1 MRQIVPMTTPRALPR
16 QHYDWLQGE
25 LTAWTAEGLVT
36 PDAATTLRDRY
47 TSSEPAGARSVLAK
61 VLLSVG
67 GAFLGVGLIWLVAAN
82 LDHISPLLRF
92 VGVAVVWLT
101 FLLVPEVLA
110 ARQHSRAL
118 VGALRLVGAMAFGA
132 MVFQAA
138 QSLQVPAYAPHLVGV
153 WALGT
158 FAHAYVVRGVTP
170 LVVALATG
178 SIWWFWAP
186 LSHDTTAVGWVVLI
200 VLGSVTATGVAAV
213 HDRRLP
219 TFAAL
224 WRVVA
229 VGYVLVALFAAAFPW
244 TDFDGWGTTTWT
256 WVVGAITLVCAVA
269 GLALGDRL
277 GRLEV
282 AGALLL
288 ACLAVVMLV
297 WDPPADVSDVSTAAW
312 LHSVLGVGTYVLAAV
327 ALTALG
333 TLRGN
338 RWISG
343 LATAGLVV
351 FVTFQS
357 FAVFGQIVTGAW
369 LFLVLG
375 AVLLATGFLFDRAR
389 RSIRD
394 QLTEDRPDFLE
405 GTDR

>member
-1 MRQIVPMTTPRALPR
+1 MTSPRALPR
-16 QHYDWLQGE
+16 QQYDWLQGE
-25 LTAWTAEGLVT
+25 LSTWTSDGLIA
-36 PDAATTLRDRY
+36 PDAAAAIGGRY
-47 TSSEPAGARSVLAK
+47 SPVEPAGTRSVLAK
-61 VLLSVG
+61 VLLAIG

-82 LDHISPLLRF
+82 LEHISPLLRF
-92 VGVAVVWLT
+92 AAVVAVWLL
-101 FLLVPEVLA
+101 FLFVPEVLA
-110 ARQHSRAL
+110 ARHHSRAL

-132 MVFQAA
+132 VVFQAA
-138 QSLQVPAYAPHLVGV
+138 QSLQVPAYEPRLVGV
-153 WALGT
+153 WALGA

-170 LVVALATG
+170 LLVALASG
-178 SIWWFWAP
+178 SIWWFWEP
-186 LSHDTTAVGWVVLI
+186 LSHDTTAVGWILLI
-200 VLGSVTATGVAAV
+200 VLGAVAATGVAAV

-219 TFAAL
+219 TFAVL

-244 TDFDGWGTTTWT
+244 TEFDGWGTTVWF
-256 WVVGAITLVCAVA
+256 WVVGAIAVACALA

-282 AGALLL
+282 AGVLVL
-288 ACLAVVMLV
+288 AGLAAVMLV
-297 WDPPADVSDVSTAAW
+297 WDPAVKVSDVSTEAW
-312 LHSVLGVGTYVLAAV
+312 LHSVFSVLVYVLAAV

-333 TLRGN
+333 TLREN

-343 LATAGLVV
+343 IAMAGLVV

-357 FAVFGQIVTGAW
+357 FAVFGQIITGAW

-375 AVLLATGFLFDRAR
+375 VVLLATGFLFDRAR

-394 QLTEDRPDFLE
+394 SLTEDRPDFLE